1 VTIPS
6 PETLLMKRILIR
18 TAISLLIVMLLMGL
32 VGLILPSSF
41 AVEAK
46 ATVQAPA
53 DDIYQLLITP
63 RSWVDWSP
71 WNKQAMPE
79 LESTY
84 KGPESGVG
92 ARWEWT
98 DPAGDGS
105 LEITAAA
112 DGASLDYL
120 LTFEGFSEPMRS
132 SISLQDV
139 EAGTEVVWT
148 AAGDVGYSPLMRW
161 MNLFMGG
168 IMEREYVKAI
178 EGVAAAAAKTG
189 S

>member
-1 VTIPS
+1 
-6 PETLLMKRILIR
+6 MKRILIR
-18 TAISLLIVMLLMGL
+18 TAISLVIVMILMGL

-41 AVEAK
+41 TVEAK

-92 ARWEWT
+92 VALGV
-98 DPAGDGS
+98 D
-105 LEITAAA
+105 
-112 DGASLDYL
+112 
-120 LTFEGFSEPMRS
+120 FE
-132 SISLQDV
+132 
-139 EAGTEVVWT
+139 TEVAET
-148 AAGDVGYSPLMRW
+148 YLMQPF
-161 MNLFMGG
+161 LHLL
-168 IMEREYVKAI
+168 
-178 EGVAAAAAKTG
+178 
-189 S
+189 